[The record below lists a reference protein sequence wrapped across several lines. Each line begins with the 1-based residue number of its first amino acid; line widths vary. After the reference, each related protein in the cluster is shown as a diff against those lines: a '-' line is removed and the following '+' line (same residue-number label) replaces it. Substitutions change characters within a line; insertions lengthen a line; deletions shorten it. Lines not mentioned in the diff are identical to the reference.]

1 MLEAINKVQAAIL
14 SGYDQPTDDWAD
26 AICNAMTALLGT
38 DHVYFIEP
46 EEHRQADQTT
56 AERLGVYSRSIG
68 QTFADGIA
76 SHFEGFDEDGFSLFR
91 EDYAS
96 ALHRIIRASGVGA
109 YHDAP
114 LYDRRVRESME
125 LHQEVFKPVGLD
137 RQMALSAP
145 LVRGE
150 AMLIAGFGH
159 KDFPEHDDD
168 RHRVLQLLTPAF
180 EAAIAFRARL
190 RAGYQDTRN
199 AMEGAGKPFAV
210 VSVDGTLLFLS
221 EQLQSYLAGNDHRA
235 DLLAAIL
242 SLAQDVTHA
251 LIRSPDQALAQP
263 ARRVTI
269 GSKTYGLRARIGSAV
284 HGDPEVHIWIDPQ
297 SGRTLNRE
305 LARAFGLT
313 PRECEVAAL
322 IADGLRDK
330 EIARRLSISP
340 HTARRH
346 SEALLRK
353 TELSNRASLGPLLFR
368 PL

>member
-1 MLEAINKVQAAIL
+1 MLEAINKIQAAIL
-14 SGYDQPTDDWAD
+14 SGYDSPTEVWAD
-26 AICNAMTALLGT
+26 DICSSMGALLGT

-46 EEHRQADQTT
+46 EEPSDQPGQ
-56 AERLGVYSRSIG
+56 ESLGVYSRSIG

-76 SHFEGFDEDGFSLFR
+76 SHFEGFDDDGFSLFR

-96 ALHRIIRASGVGA
+96 ALHRTIRAGGVGA

-114 LYDRRVRESME
+114 LYNRRIRESME
-125 LHQEVFKPVGLD
+125 LHQKVFKPVGLE
-137 RQMALSAP
+137 RQMAISAP

-159 KDFPEHDDD
+159 KDFPEHDDE
-168 RHRVLQLLTPAF
+168 RHQILELLTPAF
-180 EAAIAFRARL
+180 EAAIAFRTRL
-190 RAGYQDTRN
+190 KSSYLETRR

-221 EQLQSYLAGNDHRA
+221 EELQSHLAGNDHRA
-235 DLLAAIL
+235 DLLSAIL
-242 SLAQDVTHA
+242 TMAQDSTHA
-251 LIRSPDQALAQP
+251 LIRNPGRALAQP
-263 ARRVTI
+263 VRRATI
-269 GSKTYGLRARIGSAV
+269 GERHHTLRARIGKAFN
-284 HGDPEVHIWIDPQ
+284 GDPEVHIWVEPQ
-297 SGRTLNRE
+297 SGRVLNNE

-368 PL
+368 PF